1 MMSNLI
7 KIIRLLN
14 KKLNS
19 LKSKKVL
26 LLGLAFKPGTDDVR
40 ESVSIKI
47 LNYLLIE
54 KAFVFVHD
62 PSKWIMQKKLFK
74 IIVR

>member
-1 MMSNLI
+1 MLKINDEQPYQ
-7 KIIRLLN
+7 IIRLLN

-40 ESVSIKI
+40 ESVSIK
-47 LNYLLIE
+47 
-54 KAFVFVHD
+54 F
-62 PSKWIMQKKLFK
+62 
-74 IIVR
+74 